1 MNNSHKFL
9 FNYFITKKN
18 ISIKEEYIS
27 RIKYEDKKSILQK
40 YYFEIK
46 NFINTNKLSNSD
58 LKKIDKFE
66 ILKKISELYET
77 ELLKKNNIDY
87 FFKIFIQFR
96 DDIFNNKKNIDFF
109 INISEDYIQNSDDIY
124 NEKLYFINPITSK
137 NSHLFLN
144 DTLLDIY
151 EDENFEDI
159 KKTLEILMKGDIINL
174 TLPSIGSLDDYKDYI
189 YFLINNK
196 SIDENI
202 LSDLPINNIKIYD
215 KINQYLLNIP
225 NDNMESLVKNTIN
238 NINLKLEDI
247 YKKNDKINS
256 QLIIP
261 YDIDKKTNEINYIE
275 KNELLTKIKK
285 YNDLIEH
292 NNKLILF
299 IFDKVFKVDSIEGKK
314 NLEKKNFKNVLAS
327 YNFYII
333 NILSNI
339 ISNYINEINSFL
351 KNILDSKES
360 RFTNLNI
367 KNAFEFTRL
376 LKISSLK
383 FKYILLNNFYQLFLP
398 SKIVSGNYGMKL
410 DKNNCFIP
418 ESVFLNSNEEIYKNY
433 FFLDFENEI
442 LNKER
447 IFNFITNIKKKND
460 IYNPNNILE
469 FGGDIFTKKIMSKSI
484 NILLDYYKLLEKTD
498 KFNLFIIEKLI
509 EYFKENNIPYELISD
524 IENYKSIMLDSI
536 LNNSTLNDIEK
547 KLLRLFEDNIEKS
560 TKYYLI
566 LYKIK
571 KEMNFSKKNNMNHLI
586 SLKEISILSFKTYF
600 SKAKSIILF
609 CEETIVNNKL
619 KNSIL
624 KKFSL
629 IKKKY
634 EDIISKEIKINY
646 KISNY

>member
-1 MNNSHKFL
+1 MMGKGKSTIISPIL
-9 FNYFITKKN
+9 ALYFILIHDKHV
-18 ISIKEEYIS
+18 YI
-27 RIKYEDKKSILQK
+27 IIP
-40 YYFEIK
+40 
-46 NFINTNKLSNSD
+46 TH
-58 LKKIDKFE
+58 LKPDTI
-66 ILKKISELYET
+66 
-77 ELLKKNNIDY
+77 
-87 FFKIFIQFR
+87 KIFSKYI
-96 DDIFNNKKNIDFF
+96 DIFNICNKLHILTDVEIK
-109 INISEDYIQNSDDIY
+109 
-124 NEKLYFINPITSK
+124 T
-137 NSHLFLN
+137 LFLYDRAPDTIKLNLESILN
-144 DTLLDIY
+144 DNERILLRD
-151 EDENFEDI
+151 
-159 KKTLEILMKGDIINL
+159 
-174 TLPSIGSLDDYKDYI
+174 SIML
-189 YFLINNK
+189 
-196 SIDENI
+196 IDEFDTIIDPTKSNF
-202 LSDLPINNIKIYD
+202 NIKYTIKED
-215 KINQYLLNIP
+215 K
-225 NDNMESLVKNTIN
+225 T
-238 NINLKLEDI
+238 LEDI

-299 IFDKVFKVDSIEGKK
+299 IFDKVFKVDPIEGKK
-314 NLEKKNFKNVLAS
+314 KLENKNFKNVLAS

-360 RFTNLNI
+360 RFTDLNI
-367 KNAFEFTRL
+367 KNAFEFTKL

-383 FKYILLNNFYQLFLP
+383 FKYILLNNFYELFLP
-398 SKIVSGNYGMKL
+398 SKIISGNYGMKL
-410 DKNNCFIP
+410 DKNNCYIP
-418 ESVFLNSNEEIYKNY
+418 ESIFLNSNEEIYKNY
-433 FFLDFENEI
+433 FFSDFENEV
-442 LNKER
+442 LNKDK

-460 IYNPNNILE
+460 IYNLNNILE
-469 FGGDIFTKKIMSKSI
+469 FGGDVFNKKIMSKSI

-509 EYFKENNIPYELISD
+509 EYFKENNIPFELISD

-536 LNNSTLNDIEK
+536 LNNSTLYDIEK

-571 KEMNFSKKNNMNHLI
+571 KEINFSKKDNIHHLI

-600 SKAKSIILF
+600 SKAKSIRLF

-624 KKFSL
+624 KQFSL

-646 KISNY
+646 KISN